1 MSHVIWKFGM
11 PQPGFWRIVEMPF
24 DAECVKSSTR
34 TNLFQSWWKLDPSAP
49 KVRRHFCAVA
59 TGQEFDPSFI
69 YRDTI
74 FEGSLVWHLLED
86 PAAVGQGI
94 IEGRDYG

>member
-1 MSHVIWKFGM
+1 MSQVIWKFAM
-11 PQPGFWRIVEMPF
+11 PTPGFWRTVEMPE
-24 DAECVKSSTR
+24 DAVCVKSSTR
-34 TNLFQSWWKLDPSAP
+34 TNILQSWWKLDPSAP
-49 KVRRHFCAVA
+49 LVKRHFTVVA

-69 YRDTI
+69 YHDTI

-86 PAAVGQGI
+86 PNAVGQDK